1 MSERGDDP
9 HRSARPARRV
19 RHPSPGTGNEHNATA
34 AARQGRVHPP
44 VSGRPEALAAFQ
56 SRLGDRLR
64 DLPDARQIA
73 SAAAEMVGERLNA
86 GRVVYAVVDDTGSTA
101 TVEAA
106 WSDGTLPELGGTLAL
121 GELGAVG
128 PGGAIHRVDDVPP
141 PPGTVA
147 GDAVHGAPAVRA
159 ALAVPLLRGARL
171 CAVLAAHAPAPRHW
185 TDAEVALLRDVGER
199 VWAETERARAQ
210 AALHESETR
219 HRMIVEGALD
229 YAIYTADAQ
238 GRIES
243 WPPGAQAVFG
253 WTAEEAIGQPVDITF
268 VPEDRERGAPQTE
281 LEVAREQGTAGDVRW
296 HLRKDGSRVFI
307 DGTTR
312 LLRDASGAVS
322 FLKIGQDV
330 TLRRAAEAALRES
343 EARQRFLL
351 TLGDRLREM
360 DDPGQVAFAAAD
372 MLGRHMGVDRVV
384 YAEVDEAGEHATVTA
399 EWTGLARPGM
409 LGRYRLD
416 DFGVGDGYRRGRMR
430 WCHDTRV
437 ELRGRPSLERYEA
450 LGIRAS
456 VGAPILKGGR
466 LHGVLAVHH
475 AVPRQWTDAEV
486 ELVRDVADRVWAEAE
501 RARAQAA
508 LRDSETRHRTI
519 VEGARGYAIFTT
531 DDQRRIE
538 TWPPGAQAVFGWTAE
553 EAIGQRVDIL
563 FVPEDVAAGEPE
575 KEIATARSR
584 GAALDVRWHLRKDGS
599 RVFIEGSM
607 RAIRDAGG
615 VLRFVKMGQDAT
627 RRHQAEAALRES
639 EARFRLLFDS
649 IDEGFCIVEVLCD
662 EGGTPADYRFL
673 EVNPAFERHTGLAG
687 AAGKTMR
694 ALAPGHEEYWFE
706 TYGRIARCGEPAR
719 FQARAGA
726 LGGRWY
732 DVYAFRMGEPAQRRL
747 AVLFRDITAQREAA
761 AALEQ
766 AHADLERRVA
776 ERTAELAISN
786 EVLATQ
792 IAQREALELARDEL
806 LRQLA
811 RAEEQERLRLSRELH
826 DQMGQLVAA
835 LLLGL
840 RSLAPGAGPAG
851 GALGELERLAEQIA
865 REVHTVALELRP
877 PALDRLGLRRALEGR
892 LNDWAARH
900 GVEADFQAVGIVDE
914 RFGAEVETTLFRA
927 VQEGLTNAARHAG
940 ATSVSLV
947 LERRP
952 GSVAV
957 ILEDDGR
964 GFDVEAAT
972 TPAGGRLG
980 LLGMQ
985 ERARLLGGAMEIE
998 SAPGAG
1004 TTLFVRLPVR
1014 DDAGGGGGGREGGE

>member
-1 MSERGDDP
+1 VARHRRVGHPEHPGARRERGRAP
-9 HRSARPARRV
+9 RAH
-19 RHPSPGTGNEHNATA
+19 G
-34 AARQGRVHPP
+34 QP
-44 VSGRPEALAAFQ
+44 VSGRPEAVAAFQ

-64 DLPDARQIA
+64 DLADARGIA
-73 SAAAEMVGERLNA
+73 SAAAELVGERLKA
-86 GRVVYAVVDDTGSTA
+86 GRVVYAVVDPAGDTA

-106 WSDGTLPELGGTLAL
+106 WSAGALPGLAGTHPLAELAGG
-121 GELGAVG
+121 GE
-128 PGGAIHRVDDVPP
+128 PGEIHRVDDVAPP
-141 PPGTVA
+141 STGTPRD
-147 GDAVHGAPAVRA
+147 GRGTAVMRA
-159 ALAVPLLRGARL
+159 ALAVPLMRGGRV
-171 CAVLAAHAPAPRHW
+171 CALMAAHAPAPRRW

-199 VWAETERARAQ
+199 VWAETERSRAQ
-210 AALHESETR
+210 AALHQSETR
-219 HRMIVEGALD
+219 HRMIVEGARD
-229 YAIYTADAQ
+229 YAIYTANEQ

-281 LEVAREQGTAGDVRW
+281 LEVAREQGIAGDVRW

-307 DGTTR
+307 DGSTR
-312 LLRDASGAVS
+312 LLRDASGRSS

-351 TLGDRLREM
+351 TLGDRLREL
-360 DDPGQVAFAAAD
+360 DDPGAVAFAAAD
-372 MLGRHMGVDRVV
+372 MLGQHMGVDRVV
-384 YAEVDEAGEHATVTA
+384 YAEVDHAGEHATVAA
-399 EWTGLARPGM
+399 EWTDLTLPGL

-416 DFGVGDGYRRGRMR
+416 DFGVGEGYRRGRMR

-437 ELRGRPSLERYEA
+437 ELRGRPGGERHEA
-450 LGIRAS
+450 LGIRAT

-466 LHGVLAVHH
+466 LHAVLAVHH
-475 AVPRQWTDAEV
+475 ALPRQWTDAEV

-508 LRDSETRHRTI
+508 LRDSETRHRAI

-531 DDQRRIE
+531 NDQRRIE

-553 EAIGQRVDIL
+553 EAVGQRVDIL
-563 FVPEDVAAGEPE
+563 FVPEDVAAGVPE

-584 GAALDVRWHLRKDGS
+584 GSALDVRWHLRKDGS

-615 VLRFVKMGQDAT
+615 VMRYVKMGQDAT

-649 IDEGFCIVEVLCD
+649 IDEGFCIVEVLFD
-662 EGGTPADYRFL
+662 GGAPVDYRFV

-694 ALAPGHEEYWFE
+694 ALASDHEAYWFE
-706 TYGRIARCGEPAR
+706 TYGRIALTGEPAR

-732 DVYAFRMGEPAQRRL
+732 DVYAFRMGEPEQRRL
-747 AVLFRDITAQREAA
+747 AVLFRDVTAQRQAA
-761 AALEQ
+761 AELEQ

-776 ERTAELAISN
+776 ERTAELAIAN

-792 IAQREALELARDEL
+792 MAQREALERARDEL

-840 RSLAPGAGPAG
+840 RSLAPGPGRAH
-851 GALGELERLAEQIA
+851 GALGELERLGEQIA

-892 LNDWAARH
+892 LNEWAERH

-914 RFGAEVETTLFRA
+914 RFGPDVETTLFRA
-927 VQEGLTNAARHAG
+927 VQEGLTNVARHAE
-940 ATSVSLV
+940 ARSVSLV

-972 TPAGGRLG
+972 APAGEGGRLG
-980 LLGMQ
+980 LLGMK
-985 ERARLLGGAMEIE
+985 ERARLLGGVIEIE

-1004 TTLFVRLPVR
+1004 TTLFVRLPVH
-1014 DDAGGGGGGREGGE
+1014 DQGGREDGE